1 MKPFR
6 LQSVLDYRKRLEN
19 MAQKSLLICLEEQS
33 LLNTEKQNEK
43 KEVLRLC
50 EELQK
55 AKQKTILLPEVMLYE
70 ECIQVRK
77 KHVNDI
83 SRELEALDSEIKHK
97 KEELIKAR
105 QEKKALEILK
115 EKREKKKKENKG
127 TVKIF
132 FWMRLQ
138 SSVLEKENE
147 IG

>member
-6 LQSVLDYRKRLEN
+6 LQSVLDYRKRLES

-33 LLNTEKQNEK
+33 SLNTKKQNEK

-55 AKQKTILLPEVMLYE
+55 AKQKNILLPEVMLYE
-70 ECIQVRK
+70 KCIQVRK

-83 SRELEALDSEIKHK
+83 SRELEALDSEITNK
-97 KEELIKAR
+97 KDELIRAR

-115 EKREKKKKENKG
+115 EKREEEEKRKQIHSEN
-127 TVKIF
+127 IF
-132 FWMRLQ
+132 SDEVAILGFGER
-138 SSVLEKENE
+138 K
-147 IG
+147 